1 MFSLIKNELFKIF
14 HKKSTKV
21 LLLIMLGFVLL
32 TNIIYKNSKDY
43 YGRINDYR
51 IGYNEAKD
59 FINNNEINKDNY
71 EDYVYYET
79 YISVVELKD
88 KYKEDWQVEVI
99 DSEFYQL
106 YYQYYLDNYFSNQ
119 DNIIKD
125 EELIDSLLKDLDSGN
140 WQNFVNA
147 RITNLK
153 NELQTYKIELNEN
166 TSKRNELE
174 LKKSIEVLEKEIEL
188 YEYRIKE
195 NLPIGGHTY
204 LDDAINVVNGSKYE
218 VINAKY
224 SNIDKYDFANAL
236 KDYHINEYILDNKV
250 DVDNDKSTRGLLIDF
265 YVEYDFL
272 ILVFVIMIAGSLVSD
287 EYSKGTIKSLLILP
301 YKRFKILLAKLLT
314 MVIMILFGIF
324 ALFTMQLV
332 VGSIFFGL
340 SSLSIPF
347 VTYNIATESI
357 VTMNIFKYFIVVTIA
372 IIPRILLL
380 GTLAFAISTVIGNTA
395 AAIAITFCGYVGE
408 VIVNTIAMRYN
419 VEFLNYF
426 VTTNWNF
433 QELLFG
439 GRNHFGLSLTHSII
453 VCSIYF
459 ILMVVVSFIVFKKKD
474 IKNI

>member
-1 MFSLIKNELFKIF
+1 MFSLIKNELYKIF
-14 HKKSTKV
+14 HKRSTKV

-32 TNIIYKNSKDY
+32 TNIIYKRSRDY

-51 IGYNEAKD
+51 IGYNEAKA

-88 KYKEDWQVEVI
+88 RYKEDWQVEVI

-106 YYQYYLDNYFSNQ
+106 YYQYYLDKYSNNQ

-125 EELIDSLLKDLDSGN
+125 KELIDSLLKDLDSGN
-140 WQNFVNA
+140 WQSFVNA

-153 NELQTYKIELNEN
+153 NELQTYKIELNVN
-166 TSKRNELE
+166 TSKRHELE
-174 LKKSIEVLEKEIEL
+174 LKKSIEILEKEIEL

-204 LDDAINVVNGSKYE
+204 LDNAINVVNGAKYE

-224 SNIDKYDFANAL
+224 SNIDKYDLASTL

-250 DVDNDKSTRGLLIDF
+250 DANNDKTLRGLLIDF
-265 YVEYDFL
+265 YDEYDFL

-301 YKRFKILLAKLLT
+301 YKRSKILLAKLLT

-324 ALFTMQLV
+324 VLFIMQLV
-332 VGSIFFGL
+332 VGSIFFGI
-340 SSLSIPF
+340 SSISIPF

-357 VTMNIFKYFIVVTIA
+357 VTMNVFKYFIILTTT

-408 VIVNTIAMRYN
+408 VIVNTIAMRYH
-419 VEFLNYF
+419 VEFLDYF
-426 VTTNWNF
+426 VTTNWRF
-433 QELLFG
+433 EQLLFG
-439 GRNHFGLSLTHSII
+439 GRNQFNLSLTHGII
-453 VCSIYF
+453 ICSIYF
-459 ILMVVVSFIVFKKKD
+459 LLMVIVSFIVFKKKD

>member
-1 MFSLIKNELFKIF
+1 MFSLIKNELYKIF
-14 HKKSTKV
+14 HKRSTKV

-32 TNIIYKNSKDY
+32 TNIIYKKSRDY

-51 IGYNEAKD
+51 IGYNEAKA

-88 KYKEDWQVEVI
+88 RYKEDWQVEVI

-106 YYQYYLDNYFSNQ
+106 YYQYYLDKYFNNQ

-125 EELIDSLLKDLDSGN
+125 KELIDSLLKDLDSGN
-140 WQNFVNA
+140 WQSFVNA

-153 NELQTYKIELNEN
+153 NELQTYKIELNVN
-166 TSKRNELE
+166 TSKRHELE
-174 LKKSIEVLEKEIEL
+174 LKKSIEILEKEIEL

-204 LDDAINVVNGSKYE
+204 LDNAINVVNGAKYE

-224 SNIDKYDFANAL
+224 SNIDKYDLASTL

-250 DVDNDKSTRGLLIDF
+250 DANNDKTLRGLLIDF
-265 YVEYDFL
+265 YDEYDFL

-301 YKRFKILLAKLLT
+301 YKRSKILLAKLLT

-324 ALFTMQLV
+324 VLFIMQLV
-332 VGSIFFGL
+332 VGSIFFGI
-340 SSLSIPF
+340 SSISISF

-357 VTMNIFKYFIVVTIA
+357 VTMNVFKYFIILTTT

-408 VIVNTIAMRYN
+408 VIVNTIAMRYH
-419 VEFLNYF
+419 VEFLDYF
-426 VTTNWNF
+426 VTTNWRF
-433 QELLFG
+433 EQLLFG
-439 GRNHFGLSLTHSII
+439 GRNQFNLSLTHGII
-453 VCSIYF
+453 ICSIYF
-459 ILMVVVSFIVFKKKD
+459 LLMVIVSFIVFKKKD

>member
-1 MFSLIKNELFKIF
+1 MFSLIKNELYKIF
-14 HKKSTKV
+14 HKRSTKV

-32 TNIIYKNSKDY
+32 TNIIYKKSRDY

-51 IGYNEAKD
+51 IGYNEAKA

-88 KYKEDWQVEVI
+88 RYKEDWQVEVI

-106 YYQYYLDNYFSNQ
+106 YYQYYLDKYFNNQ

-125 EELIDSLLKDLDSGN
+125 KELIDSLLKDLDSGN
-140 WQNFVNA
+140 WQSFVNA

-153 NELQTYKIELNEN
+153 NELQTYKIELNVN
-166 TSKRNELE
+166 TSKRHELE
-174 LKKSIEVLEKEIEL
+174 LKKSIEILEKEIEL

-204 LDDAINVVNGSKYE
+204 LDNAINVVNGAKYE

-224 SNIDKYDFANAL
+224 SNIDKYDLASTL

-250 DVDNDKSTRGLLIDF
+250 DANNDKTLRGLLIDF
-265 YVEYDFL
+265 YDEYDFL

-301 YKRFKILLAKLLT
+301 YKRSKILLAKLLT

-324 ALFTMQLV
+324 VLFIMQLV
-332 VGSIFFGL
+332 VGSIFFGI
-340 SSLSIPF
+340 SSISIPF

-357 VTMNIFKYFIVVTIA
+357 VTMNVFKYFIILTTT

-408 VIVNTIAMRYN
+408 VIVNTIAMRYH
-419 VEFLNYF
+419 VEFLDYF
-426 VTTNWNF
+426 VTTNWRF
-433 QELLFG
+433 EQLLFG
-439 GRNHFGLSLTHSII
+439 GRNQFNLSLTHGII
-453 VCSIYF
+453 ICSIYF
-459 ILMVVVSFIVFKKKD
+459 LLMVIVSFIVFKKKD